1 MFTYLLIKIFFK
13 ATIQYCE
20 RLMKGVPLF
29 AADSHEIST
38 YFLNSNILKVLKI
51 FFPFDLQTQPL
62 TIYHEELHR
71 DVHK

>member
-1 MFTYLLIKIFFK
+1 
-13 ATIQYCE
+13 
-20 RLMKGVPLF
+20 MKGIPLF

-51 FFPFDLQTQPL
+51 FFPLDLRTQPL